1 MRQPKHPLGD
11 DLALY
16 LLRSTVDRLG
26 AGPQVAGERLI
37 LEEEER
43 TGQIREHVIKAL
55 LDLGRQ

>member
-1 MRQPKHPLGD
+1 VKHPLGD

-16 LLRSTVDRLG
+16 LLRAAVDRLG

-37 LEEEER
+37 VEEEGR

-55 LDLGRQ
+55 LDLGGQ